1 MRTLFLGLFLMFG
14 LVLSAQTITG
24 TVVDSKMN
32 APLPGANVIVKG
44 TTTGTT
50 TDFDGNFTINVNE
63 NQGTLVFSYVGFE
76 KKEVDFNVTGSSL
89 DLGSVSLNE
98 DAESLDEI
106 VIVGKGIIDV
116 ATGRQT
122 PVAVSTVTSKDI
134 TKVAGNAEFP
144 QLLRSVPSVY
154 A

>member
-50 TDFDGNFTINVNE
+50 TDFDGNFTINVKE
-63 NQGTLVFSYVGFE
+63 SQGTLVFSYVGFE
-76 KKEVDFNVTGSSL
+76 KKQVKFNVTGSSL

-98 DAESLDEI
+98 DAES
-106 VIVGKGIIDV
+106 
-116 ATGRQT
+116 
-122 PVAVSTVTSKDI
+122 
-134 TKVAGNAEFP
+134 
-144 QLLRSVPSVY
+144 
-154 A
+154 